1 MRWRPAL
8 LSVALGATL
17 LSACKDPQ
25 VDPTTPTTTTTPT
38 STTGA
43 LTDREVNNWVLDSMR
58 IYYYWNNRIPAT
70 PNLNQAPGD
79 FFQSILYSWD
89 RTLRPDGDRFSWIQ
103 QSVDELKNSL
113 QGIEKT
119 TGMEFRLYRWPS
131 GTNNVIGQVI
141 FVQLNSPAARAG
153 VKRGDIFSGINGQA
167 LTISNY
173 QTLLYTDAASQAF
186 TFVTITGNT
195 TTANPQ
201 TRMLDRVQLAA
212 DPVHKDSIL
221 TIGTRKIGYL
231 VYNQFVTGPNGPS
244 DATYDNKV
252 DNVFAKFK
260 AQGVNELVL
269 DLRYNPGGYTSSAR
283 NLASLIGKGIN
294 TNEVFYRQEYNAE
307 LTRAF
312 GSTQVRFLNKPQN
325 IGANLTRVFV
335 LTSDRTASASELIIN
350 GLKPFMTV
358 QVVGD
363 TTYGKNVASITIE
376 DQRKPRRINWGMQP
390 IIAKSYNKLGQSDY
404 TAGFVPDQVA
414 FEPLVLA
421 QFGDINNDP
430 LLRAAIAR
438 ITGSNP
444 GGRVA
449 SPVQTLFSIGSSI
462 DRKAGGSNMFID
474 KLPSRLQ

>member
-8 LSVALGATL
+8 LSVALGAAL
-17 LSACKDPQ
+17 LSACKEPQ
-25 VDPTTPTTTTTPT
+25 VELKSPTTTTTTPT

-70 PNLNQAPGD
+70 PNLNQDPAR
-79 FFQSILYSWD
+79 FFESIVYRWD

-113 QGIEKT
+113 QGIVRA
-119 TGMEFRLYRWPS
+119 TGMEFQLYRWPS
-131 GTNNVIGQVI
+131 GTNNVIGQVLY
-141 FVQLNSPAARAG
+141 VQPNSPAVRAG
-153 VKRGDIFSGINGQA
+153 VKRGDIFTGVNGQT

-173 QTLLYTDAASQAF
+173 QALLFNDATSQAF
-186 TFVTITGNT
+186 TFATIASNNT
-195 TTANPQ
+195 TTNPQ
-201 TRMLDRVQLAA
+201 TRTIDQVQLVT
-212 DPVHKDSIL
+212 DPVYKDSVY
-221 TIGTRKIGYL
+221 TIGSRKIGYF
-231 VYNQFVTGPNGPS
+231 VYNQFITGPNGPS
-244 DATYDNKV
+244 DASYDTKV

-325 IGANLTRVFV
+325 IGANLNRVFV
-335 LTSDRTASASELIIN
+335 LTTSRTASASELIIN

-358 QVVGD
+358 QVIGD
-363 TTYGKNVASITIE
+363 TTSGKNVASITIE
-376 DQRKPRRINWGMQP
+376 DKRKPRRINWGMQP

-404 TAGFVPDQVA
+404 TAGFAPDQVV

-421 QFGDINNDP
+421 QLGDINNEP
-430 LLRAAIAR
+430 LLRAAVAR
-438 ITGSNP
+438 ITGSSP
-444 GGRVA
+444 GGRIA
-449 SPVQTLFSIGSSI
+449 SPAKTLFSIGSSI

-474 KLPSRLQ
+474 KLPSQ